1 MICNRTNRIHNCAR
15 IASDARTAIQ
25 PDGLTDLTTFSG
37 KPCMKTVFF
46 SGAIFSFFLSVC
58 IAADAIKTQSVTTTW
73 SPDPFENLPPKPV
86 VRRFITTV
94 NIPSITPSVILDSF
108 DVEQDPISVSSFNQA
123 QQGAVKDLLNGTFL
137 YTPHLDYVGD
147 DSFEYTLD
155 DVTSFSN

>member
-73 SPDPFENLPPKPV
+73 SPDPFENLKTIFNIGDIRDNIYIILRGSVDIKVPK
-86 VRRFITTV
+86 FT
-94 NIPSITPSVILDSF
+94 SY
-108 DVEQDPISVSSFNQA
+108 SSFLVTLTTLYIGDKFWDLNM
-123 QQGAVKDLLNGTFL
+123 VK
-137 YTPHLDYVGD
+137 
-147 DSFEYTLD
+147 TLI
-155 DVTSFSN
+155 